1 MWFKN
6 LQLYRLAPDWH
17 ITPGQLEEQ
26 LANLLFQPCG
36 SLVMQSIGWVPPRRE
51 DKSLVYSQD
60 RHWLLALCSEQKLL
74 PASVVNQFTQDR
86 LDAIEEQQG
95 YRPGRKQAQQLKEQV
110 TEELLPRAF
119 TRRRTTYVWL
129 DTLNG
134 WLAVN
139 AGSANQA
146 DDVVSALHKT
156 LENFS
161 LRPLVTQT
169 SPAAAMTAWLAGGEA
184 PAGFTIE
191 RECELC
197 APDEEKATIR
207 YARHTLD
214 AAEIPQH
221 IAAGKRATRLAL
233 TWDDRIAFVLTDK
246 TQVKRLQF
254 LDVLQEAAQAQADA
268 GGDNFFSDFAL
279 MSAEFSRFLPDL
291 VQALGGELTPDGV
304 PG

>member
-6 LQLYRLAPDWH
+6 LQLYRLPADWR

-26 LANLLFQPCG
+26 LAKIPFQPCG
-36 SLVMQSIGWVPPRRE
+36 SLMMQSAGWVPPKHDE
-51 DKSLVYSQD
+51 DSLVYTLD
-60 RHWLLALCSEQKLL
+60 RHWLLALCTEQKLL
-74 PASVVNQFTQDR
+74 PASVVNQVTQDR

-95 YRPGRKQAQQLKEQV
+95 YRPSRKQAQQLKEQV

-119 TRRRTTYVWL
+119 SRRRSTHVWL

-139 AGSANQA
+139 SGSANAA
-146 DDVVSALHKT
+146 DEVVQYLLKSV
-156 LENFS
+156 ENFS

-169 SPAAAMTAWLAGGEA
+169 SPAAAMTDWLASGEA

-207 YARHTLD
+207 YARHPLD
-214 AAEIPQH
+214 AEEIPLH

-246 TQVKRLQF
+246 MQVKRLQF
-254 LDVLQEAAQAQADA
+254 LDILQEEAESRADS
-268 GGDNFFSDFAL
+268 GGDSFYSDFAL

-291 VQALGGELTPDGV
+291 VAALGGEAKAGL
-304 PG
+304 